1 MRGRSLS
8 QLTTQIACINTSHAD
23 FLKYSSC
30 RDCRPRARIQGC
42 GERLARIRIFE
53 QRTPL
58 PYFCLKVCEKSWGW
72 GRKAYYREHT
82 VPYSGKLSREKTFA
96 NFAVL
101 RQNAQVSR
109 NFGRGV
115 LWCGKNEQS
124 AKVLLENCMFSA
136 IRNISAASLWNM
148 QLPLLNPY

>member
-1 MRGRSLS
+1 M
-8 QLTTQIACINTSHAD
+8 IVD
-23 FLKYSSC
+23 
-30 RDCRPRARIQGC
+30 
-42 GERLARIRIFE
+42 LARVFKVAGRGLREFE
-53 QRTPL
+53 YSNRERPFPT
-58 PYFCLKVCEKSWGW
+58 FASKCVKKVG
-72 GRKAYYREHT
+72 GGGGKAYYREHT

>member
-58 PYFCLKVCEKSWGW
+58 PYFCLKVCEKRWGW
-72 GRKAYYREHT
+72 GGKAYYREHT

-101 RQNAQVSR
+101 RQNAQFLEILGVAS
-109 NFGRGV
+109 FGVAKTSNPRKFSSKIVCFPLYGISQLQV
-115 LWCGKNEQS
+115 CGTCS
-124 AKVLLENCMFSA
+124 CHF
-136 IRNISAASLWNM
+136 
-148 QLPLLNPY
+148 

>member
-58 PYFCLKVCEKSWGW
+58 PYFCLKMCEKRWGW
-72 GRKAYYREHT
+72 GEAYYREHT

-124 AKVLLENCMFSA
+124 KIVCFPLYG
-136 IRNISAASLWNM
+136 IS
-148 QLPLLNPY
+148 QLQVCGTCSCHF